1 MELVSFAIEHSAT
14 FIFVFVRT
22 ISIVAVSPV
31 LGSWGV
37 PARMKVALSLMLAL
51 IVTTVVPPV
60 PMPEELMGFVV
71 VLFSEVLFGVTI
83 GLLVKFIFTGV
94 EFAGQI
100 SGFQMGL
107 GMANVYD
114 PINSV
119 QITVIGRFMGLMA
132 MLIFIAMDGHMLI
145 IQTLWKSFSMVPP
158 AGFVMEG
165 RIIAQIVELSGVVFE
180 IAVKLA
186 APVVATLIFINAV
199 LGIMARTVPQLNMF
213 VVGFAITIMAGLFI
227 IALSMPLTE
236 YVIRG
241 IIDSI
246 WLDIT
251 RFIGII

>member
-1 MELVSFAIEHSAT
+1 MELVRFVIDNAGT
-14 FIFVFVRT
+14 FMFVFIRT
-22 ISIVAVSPV
+22 VSILVVTPV

-37 PARMKVALSLMLAL
+37 PVRVKVALSVILAL
-51 IVTTVVPPV
+51 TMTSLIPPV
-60 PMPEELMGFVV
+60 GIPQDVTALMAVV
-71 VLFSEVLFGVTI
+71 FSEVLFGITI
-83 GLLVKFIFTGV
+83 GLLIKFIFTGV

-119 QITVIGRFMGLMA
+119 QITVIGRFLGMMA
-132 MLIFIAMDGHMLI
+132 MLVFIAMDGHLLI
-145 IQTLWKSFSMVPP
+145 IHTLWKSFSQVPP
-158 AGFVMEG
+158 AGFIMNS
-165 RIIAQIVELSGVVFE
+165 RMIAHILELSGVVFE

-236 YVIRG
+236 YVIKG
-241 IIDSI
+241 FIDSM
-246 WLDIT
+246 WLDIA
-251 RFIGII
+251 RFMRII

>member
-1 MELVSFAIEHSAT
+1 MELLGFAIDNAT
-14 FIFVFVRT
+14 TFMFVFVRT
-22 ISIVAVSPV
+22 ISILVVTPV

-37 PARMKVALSLMLAL
+37 PARMKVALSVILAL
-51 IVTTVVPPV
+51 TLTSVIPPV
-60 PMPEELMGFVV
+60 AMPQDLVGLLFIV
-71 VLFSEVLFGVTI
+71 FSEVLFGVTV
-83 GLLVKFIFTGV
+83 GLLIKFIFTGV

-119 QITVIGRFMGLMA
+119 QITVIGRFLGMMA
-132 MLIFIAMDGHMLI
+132 MLVFIAMDGHLLI
-145 IQTLWKSFSMVPP
+145 IQTLWSSFIHVPP
-158 AGFVMEG
+158 AGFVMDG
-165 RIIAQIVELSGVVFE
+165 RMIAHIVEFSGVVFE
-180 IAVKLA
+180 IGVKLA

-227 IALSMPLTE
+227 IAMSMPLTE

-241 IIDSI
+241 FLDRM
-246 WLDIT
+246 WLDVA
-251 RFIGII
+251 RFIRIV